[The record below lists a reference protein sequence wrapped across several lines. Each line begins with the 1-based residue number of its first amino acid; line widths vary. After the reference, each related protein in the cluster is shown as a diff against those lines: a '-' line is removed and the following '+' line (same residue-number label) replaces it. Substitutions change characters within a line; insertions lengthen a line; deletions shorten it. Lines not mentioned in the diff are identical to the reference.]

1 MEPKKIHAVLKV
13 DEDIPERMYVLKSGF
28 DEQFIVVYEDP
39 VDLTVHYMLE
49 ENIPKG
55 VIDLLKKDGD

>member
-1 MEPKKIHAVLKV
+1 MKPLKVNAVLTV
-13 DEDIPERMYVLKSGF
+13 DEGIPERMYVLKSGF
-28 DEQFIVVYEDP
+28 DDQFIVIYEDP

-49 ENIPKG
+49 KNIPKD

>member
-1 MEPKKIHAVLKV
+1 MEPKRIHAVLKV